1 MPRHTPRSRSFTA
14 SLPTMTPHAAIRRN
28 TENFHER
35 SGRGVTATGSGAVH
49 LSVGCAVARGSE
61 LGAAMHSYD
70 YWLILA
76 FFALVLIPAPF
87 LGRFYYKVM
96 EGQRT
101 WLSPILGPV
110 ERGCYRVA
118 GVDPQAEQSW
128 QKYTLA
134 LLAFNLAGFLLLFAI
149 LLFQDHLPLNPQ
161 NLPGQEWTLAF
172 NTAVSFMTNTN
183 WQSYSGEASLS
194 YLSQMAGLT
203 VQNFV
208 SAATGLAVLVA
219 LCRGISRRSTATL
232 GNFWVDMTRATL
244 YGLLPMCL
252 VLALFLVWQGV
263 PQTFAHYVNAV
274 TMQGVDQ
281 VIPLGPAASQ
291 IAIKQLGTNGGGF
304 FGVNSAH
311 PFEDPTAWA
320 NLFELS
326 AIILIP
332 VALVFTFGHY
342 VKDLRQSRAILGCM
356 LALFLIGGATSLWAE
371 YQPNPTLNNPAVEQT
386 APLEGKEARFG
397 TTGTVLWSVT
407 TTAASNGSV
416 NGMHDSLNPLSG
428 MVALVN
434 MMVGEVIFGGVGAGL
449 YGMLL
454 NVLIAVFAA
463 GLPGPAGAISNPG
476 PHGFSQ
482 LLYAYTSA
490 SANNGSAFGGL
501 SANTPFH
508 NLMLGLGMLIGRFGY
523 ILPVLALAGSL
534 AMKKTAPIGQ
544 NSFPTHGPLFV
555 TLLTVTILLV
565 GGLTFLPTLALGP
578 IAEHLSMGF

>member
-1 MPRHTPRSRSFTA
+1 
-14 SLPTMTPHAAIRRN
+14 
-28 TENFHER
+28 
-35 SGRGVTATGSGAVH
+35 
-49 LSVGCAVARGSE
+49 
-61 LGAAMHSYD
+61 MHSYD
-70 YWLILA
+70 YGLMLA
-76 FFALVLIPAPF
+76 FFALVLLPAPW

-101 WLSPILGPV
+101 WLSPVLGPV
-110 ERGCYRVA
+110 EKVCYRIA
-118 GVDPQAEQSW
+118 GVDPGSEQSW

-134 LLAFNLAGFLLLFAI
+134 LLVFNLTGFVLLFAI
-149 LLFQDHLPLNPQ
+149 LLFQSYLPLNPQ
-161 NLPGQEWTLAF
+161 QLPGQEWTQAF
-172 NTAVSFMTNTN
+172 NTAVSFVTNTN

-194 YLSQMAGLT
+194 YFSQMAGLT

-219 LCRGISRRSTATL
+219 LCRGISRRSAHTL

-244 YGLLPMCL
+244 YGLLPLCL
-252 VLALFLVWQGV
+252 VLALLLVWQGV

-274 TMQGVDQ
+274 TLQGADQ

-311 PFEDPTAWA
+311 PFENPSAWS
-320 NLFELS
+320 NLFELAS
-326 AIILIP
+326 IILIP

-342 VKDLRQSRAILGCM
+342 VKDLRQSRAIIACM
-356 LALFLIGGATSLWAE
+356 LALFLIGGGTALYAE
-371 YQPNPTLNNPAVEQT
+371 YQPNPALNSPLVEQS
-386 APLEGKEARFG
+386 APLEGKEVRFG
-397 TTGTVLWSVT
+397 TTGSVLWTET
-407 TTAASNGSV
+407 TTSASNGSV
-416 NGMHDSLNPLSG
+416 NAMHDSLNPLTG
-428 MVALVN
+428 MVALLN

-454 NVLIAVFAA
+454 NVLIAVFLA
-463 GLPGPAGAISNPG
+463 GLMIGRTPEYLGKKLQAREVQLLVVTLLVMPVGVLVLGAIAAVLPSAVASVSNPG

-482 LLYAYTSA
+482 ILYAFTSA
-490 SANNGSAFGGL
+490 SANNGSAFAGL
-501 SANTPFH
+501 NANTPFY

-534 AMKKTAPIGQ
+534 AIKKSAPIGQ
-544 NSFPTHGPLFV
+544 DSFPTHGPLFV
-555 TLLTVTILLV
+555 ALLTVTILLV

-578 IAEHLSMGF
+578 IAEQLTQGF

>member
-1 MPRHTPRSRSFTA
+1 
-14 SLPTMTPHAAIRRN
+14 
-28 TENFHER
+28 
-35 SGRGVTATGSGAVH
+35 
-49 LSVGCAVARGSE
+49 
-61 LGAAMHSYD
+61 MHSYD
-70 YWLILA
+70 YWLIIA
-76 FFALVLIPAPF
+76 FFAVVLVPAPF

-101 WLSPILGPV
+101 WLTPVFGPV
-110 ERGCYRVA
+110 ERVCYRVA
-118 GVDPQAEQSW
+118 GVDAQQEQSW

-149 LLFQDHLPLNPQ
+149 LLFQNYLPLNPGQ
-161 NLPGQEWTLAF
+161 LPGQEWTQAF

-183 WQSYSGEASLS
+183 WQSYSGEATLS

-219 LCRGISRRSTATL
+219 LCRGIGRKSASTL

-244 YGLLPMCL
+244 YGLLPLCL

-263 PQTFAHYVNAV
+263 PQTFAHYVDAL
-274 TMQGVDQ
+274 TLQGVDQ

-320 NLFELS
+320 NLFEVA
-326 AIILIP
+326 AIIMIP

-356 LALFLIGGATSLWAE
+356 LALFLIGGSVSLWSE
-371 YQPNPTLNNPAVEQT
+371 YQPNPALNNPAVEQA
-386 APLEGKEARFG
+386 APLEGKEVRFG

-416 NGMHDSLNPLSG
+416 NGMQDSLNPLSG

-434 MMVGEVIFGGVGAGL
+434 MMVGEVIFGGVGAGM

-454 NVLIAVFAA
+454 NVLIAVFLA
-463 GLPGPAGAISNPG
+463 GLMIGRTPEYLGKKLQAREVQLLVVTLLVMPVGVLVLGAIAASVPATAATISNPG

-490 SANNGSAFGGL
+490 SANNGSAFAGL
-501 SANTPFH
+501 GANTPFH

-534 AMKKTAPIGQ
+534 AMKKSAPIGQ

>member
-1 MPRHTPRSRSFTA
+1 MQA
-14 SLPTMTPHAAIRRN
+14 
-28 TENFHER
+28 
-35 SGRGVTATGSGAVH
+35 
-49 LSVGCAVARGSE
+49 
-61 LGAAMHSYD
+61 YD

-76 FFALVLIPAPF
+76 FLALVLLPAPA
-87 LGRFYYKVM
+87 LGRFYYNVM
-96 EGQRT
+96 EGRRT
-101 WLSPILGPV
+101 WLTPVLGPV
-110 ERGCYRVA
+110 ERVCYRLS
-118 GVDPQAEQSW
+118 GVDDKEEQSW

-134 LLAFNLAGFLLLFAI
+134 LLAFNFAGFALLFAI
-149 LLFQDHLPLNPQ
+149 LLFQQYLPLNPQ

-183 WQSYSGEASLS
+183 WQNCSGEASLS

-219 LCRGISRRSTATL
+219 LCRGIARRSAA
-232 GNFWVDMTRATL
+232 ATL
-244 YGLLPMCL
+244 YGLLPLCL
-252 VLALFLVWQGV
+252 LLALFLVWQGV

-274 TMQGVDQ
+274 TLQGVDQ

-304 FGVNSAH
+304 FGANSAH
-311 PFEDPTAWA
+311 PFENPTAWSD
-320 NLFELS
+320 LIELAS
-326 AIILIP
+326 IILIP
-332 VALVFTFGHY
+332 AALVFTFGHY

-356 LALFLIGGATSLWAE
+356 LALLLIGGAVSLYAE
-371 YQPNPTLNNPAVEQT
+371 YQPNPTLNNPLVEQT
-386 APLEGKEARFG
+386 APLEGKETRFG
-397 TTGTVLWSVT
+397 TTGTVLWAVT

-416 NGMHDSLNPLSG
+416 NAMHDSLNPLSG

-454 NVLIAVFAA
+454 NVLIAVFLAGLMIGRTPEYLGKKLQAREVQLLVVTLLVMPIGTLVLGAIAA
-463 GLPGPAGAISNPG
+463 SLPGPAGAVSNPG
-476 PHGFSQ
+476 AHGFSQ

-490 SANNGSAFGGL
+490 SANNGSAFGGF
-501 SANTPFH
+501 SGNTSFH
-508 NLMLGLGMLIGRFGY
+508 NLMLSLAMLLGRFGY

-534 AMKKTAPIGQ
+534 ALKKTVPVGQ

-555 TLLTVTILLV
+555 TLLTVTILL
-565 GGLTFLPTLALGP
+565 LALGP
-578 IAEHLSMGF
+578 IAEHLSLIVPRLKN

>member
-1 MPRHTPRSRSFTA
+1 
-14 SLPTMTPHAAIRRN
+14 
-28 TENFHER
+28 
-35 SGRGVTATGSGAVH
+35 
-49 LSVGCAVARGSE
+49 
-61 LGAAMHSYD
+61 MHSYD
-70 YWLILA
+70 YGLILA
-76 FFALVLIPAPF
+76 FFALVLLPAPW

-101 WLSPILGPV
+101 WLSPVLGPV
-110 ERGCYRVA
+110 EKICYRIA
-118 GVDPQAEQSW
+118 GVDPATEQSW

-134 LLAFNLAGFLLLFAI
+134 LLVFNLMGFVLLFAI
-149 LLFQDHLPLNPQ
+149 LLLQQYLPLNPQ
-161 NLPGQEWTLAF
+161 QLPGQEWTQAF
-172 NTAVSFMTNTN
+172 NTAVSFVTNTN

-194 YLSQMAGLT
+194 YFSQMAGLT

-219 LCRGISRRSTATL
+219 LCRGISRRSAQTL

-244 YGLLPMCL
+244 YGLLPLCL
-252 VLALFLVWQGV
+252 VLALLLVWQGV
-263 PQTFAHYVNAV
+263 PQTFAHYVHAV

-311 PFEDPTAWA
+311 PFENPTAWS
-320 NLFELS
+320 NLFEVAS
-326 AIILIP
+326 IILIP

-342 VKDLRQSRAILGCM
+342 VKDLRQSRAIIACM
-356 LALFLIGGATSLWAE
+356 LALFLIGGGTALYAE
-371 YQPNPTLNNPAVEQT
+371 NQPNPALNSPLVERT
-386 APLEGKEARFG
+386 APLEGKEVRFG
-397 TTGTVLWSVT
+397 TTATVLWTET

-454 NVLIAVFAA
+454 NVLIAVFLA
-463 GLPGPAGAISNPG
+463 GLMIGRTPEYLGKKLQAKEVQLLVVTLLVMPVGVLVMAAIATSVPSAVASVSNPG

-482 LLYAYTSA
+482 VLYAFTSA
-490 SANNGSAFGGL
+490 SANNGSAFAGL
-501 SANTPFH
+501 NANTPFY

-534 AMKKTAPIGQ
+534 AMKKTAPVGQ
-544 NSFPTHGPLFV
+544 DSFPTHGPLFV
-555 TLLTVTILLV
+555 VLLTMTILLV

-578 IAEHLSMGF
+578 VAEQLTLGL

>member
-1 MPRHTPRSRSFTA
+1 
-14 SLPTMTPHAAIRRN
+14 
-28 TENFHER
+28 
-35 SGRGVTATGSGAVH
+35 
-49 LSVGCAVARGSE
+49 
-61 LGAAMHSYD
+61 MHSYD
-70 YWLILA
+70 YALILA
-76 FFALVLIPAPF
+76 FFVLVLLPAPW

-101 WLSPILGPV
+101 WMTPVLGPV
-110 ERGCYRVA
+110 ENVCYRIA
-118 GVDPQAEQSW
+118 GVDPNSEQSW
-128 QKYTLA
+128 IKYMLA
-134 LLAFNLAGFLLLFAI
+134 LLAFNLAGFVILFAI
-149 LLFQDHLPLNPQ
+149 LLFQQYLPLNPQ
-161 NLPGQEWTLAF
+161 HLPGQEWTLAF
-172 NTAVSFMTNTN
+172 NTAVSFVTNTN

-194 YLSQMAGLT
+194 YLSQMVGLT

-219 LCRGISRRSTATL
+219 LCRGISRRSSKTL
-232 GNFWVDMTRATL
+232 GNFWADMTRATL
-244 YGLLPMCL
+244 YGLLPLCL
-252 VLALFLVWQGV
+252 VLAVFLVWQGV

-304 FGVNSAH
+304 FGANSAH
-311 PFEDPTAWA
+311 PFENPTAWS
-320 NLFELS
+320 NLFELAS
-326 AIILIP
+326 IILIP

-342 VKDLRQSRAILGCM
+342 VKDLRQSRAIMACM
-356 LALFLIGGATSLWAE
+356 LALFLIGGGTALYAE
-371 YQPNPTLNNPAVEQT
+371 YQPNPTLNSPLVEHT

-397 TTGTVLWSVT
+397 TTATVLWAET

-416 NGMHDSLNPLSG
+416 NAMHDSLNPMSG
-428 MVALVN
+428 MVAMVN

-454 NVLIAVFAA
+454 NVLIAVFLA
-463 GLPGPAGAISNPG
+463 GLMIGRTPEYLGKKLQAKEVQLLVVTLLVMPVGVLVLAAIAAVLPSAVAAVSNPG

-482 LLYAYTSA
+482 ILYAFTSA

-501 SANTPFH
+501 SGNTPFY
-508 NLMLGLGMLIGRFGY
+508 NLTLSLGMLLGRFGY

-544 NSFPTHGPLFV
+544 NTFPTHGPLFV
-555 TLLTVTILLV
+555 ALLTVTILLV

-578 IAEHLSMGF
+578 IAEQLTMGF

>member
-1 MPRHTPRSRSFTA
+1 
-14 SLPTMTPHAAIRRN
+14 
-28 TENFHER
+28 
-35 SGRGVTATGSGAVH
+35 
-49 LSVGCAVARGSE
+49 
-61 LGAAMHSYD
+61 MHGYD
-70 YWLILA
+70 YGLILA

-87 LGRFYYKVM
+87 LGRFYYRVM

-101 WLSPILGPV
+101 WLSPVLGPV
-110 ERGCYRVA
+110 ERGCYRLA
-118 GVDPQAEQSW
+118 GVDHTVEQSW

-134 LLAFNLAGFLLLFAI
+134 LLAFNLAGFSLLFAI
-149 LLFQDHLPLNPQ
+149 LLLQGHLPLNPEKV
-161 NLPGQEWTLAF
+161 PGMEWTQAF
-172 NTAVSFMTNTN
+172 NTAVSFTTNTN

-194 YLSQMAGLT
+194 YLSQMLGLA

-219 LCRGISRRSTATL
+219 LCRGIGRKSAATL

-244 YGLLPMCL
+244 YGLLPLCL
-252 VLALFLVWQGV
+252 LLALFLVWQGV
-263 PQTFAHYVNAV
+263 PQTFAHYVHGL
-274 TMQGVDQ
+274 TMQGADQ

-311 PFEDPTAWA
+311 PFENPTAWS
-320 NLFELS
+320 NLFEVAS
-326 AIILIP
+326 IILIP
-332 VALVFTFGHY
+332 AALVFTFGHY
-342 VKDLRQSRAILGCM
+342 VKDLRQSRAIIACM
-356 LALFLIGGATSLWAE
+356 LVLFLIGGANSLWAE
-371 YQPNPTLNNPAVEQT
+371 SQPNPALHNASVEQT

-397 TTGTVLWSVT
+397 TTATVLWSVT

-428 MVALVN
+428 MVSLVN

-454 NVLIAVFAA
+454 NVLIAVFLAGLMIGRTPEYLGKKLAA
-463 GLPGPAGAISNPG
+463 REVQLLVITLLVMPVSVLGLGAIAASLPGPAAAVSNPG
-476 PHGFSQ
+476 AHGFSQ

-490 SANNGSAFGGL
+490 GANNGSAFAGFG
-501 SANTPFH
+501 ANTPFH

-534 AMKKTAPIGQ
+534 ALKKTAPIGP

-578 IAEHLSMGF
+578 IAEHLSLGF

>member
-1 MPRHTPRSRSFTA
+1 M
-14 SLPTMTPHAAIRRN
+14 
-28 TENFHER
+28 
-35 SGRGVTATGSGAVH
+35 
-49 LSVGCAVARGSE
+49 
-61 LGAAMHSYD
+61 
-70 YWLILA
+70 
-76 FFALVLIPAPF
+76 
-87 LGRFYYKVM
+87 M

-110 ERGCYRVA
+110 ERGCYRLA
-118 GVDPQAEQSW
+118 GVDSTAEQSW

-134 LLAFNLAGFLLLFAI
+134 LLAFNLAGFVLLFAI
-149 LLFQDHLPLNPQ
+149 LLLQGYLPLNTEQ
-161 NLPGQEWTLAF
+161 LPGMEWTQAF
-172 NTAVSFMTNTN
+172 NTAVSFTTNTN

-194 YLSQMAGLT
+194 YLSQMVGLT
-203 VQNFV
+203 LQNFV

-219 LCRGISRRSTATL
+219 LCRGIGRKSAATL

-244 YGLLPMCL
+244 YGLLPLCL
-252 VLALFLVWQGV
+252 LLALFLVWQGV
-263 PQTFAHYVNAV
+263 PQTFAHYVHGV

-311 PFEDPTAWA
+311 PFENPTAWS
-320 NLFELS
+320 NLFEVAS
-326 AIILIP
+326 IILIP
-332 VALVFTFGHY
+332 AALVFTFGHY
-342 VKDLRQSRAILGCM
+342 VKDLRQSRAIIACM

-371 YQPNPTLNNPAVEQT
+371 YQPNPALNNPAVEQT

-397 TTGTVLWSVT
+397 TTATVLWSVT

-416 NGMHDSLNPLSG
+416 NAMHDSLNPLSG
-428 MVALVN
+428 MVSLVN

-454 NVLIAVFAA
+454 NVLIAVFLAGLMIGRTPEYLGKKLGAREVQLLVATLLVMPVSVLVLGAVAA
-463 GLPGPAGAISNPG
+463 SLPGPAAAVSNPG
-476 PHGFSQ
+476 AHGFSQ

-490 SANNGSAFGGL
+490 GANNGSAFAGFG
-501 SANTPFH
+501 ANTPFH

-534 AMKKTAPIGQ
+534 ALKKNRADWPEQ
-544 NSFPTHGPLFV
+544 LPHPRPVVRDLV
-555 TLLTVTILLV
+555 DRDHPV
-565 GGLTFLPTLALGP
+565 GGRLDLLADPGP
-578 IAEHLSMGF
+578 GADC